1 MATFFMSK
9 ICPLGEKAFPL
20 PRKMKYCFTYKAD
33 TLAALRL
40 TVLLLMVC
48 LPMVIMAQRP
58 RVGLVL
64 GGGGAKGAAEVGVLK
79 VIERA
84 GIPIDCIVGTS
95 IGSIVGGLYAT
106 GYTAVELDSIFRAQA
121 WLSLL
126 TDRREDLTPYPYK
139 KVDGMTYVFG
149 FPIYD
154 TENVRQGALGA
165 LRGKHVEQMLDSL
178 MGFRGFNEFD
188 KLKIPFQCVACDFR
202 NAREVVLSDGFPANA
217 MRASMA
223 IPGIFKP
230 VKWEGMTL
238 VDGGMVNNLPVDV
251 ARAMGA
257 DIVIAIDL
265 QQAEPKLPKKRFT
278 TVEKVGGW
286 MGLGELVQWA
296 TRRPD
301 VAKYQKNRKAAD
313 IYIHPILPDY
323 DASSFDQSSV
333 EVMLEL
339 GEQEGRRHWNEL
351 VALKRKLSPNKKYV
365 TRPVSKRKV
374 TIHYEK

>member
-1 MATFFMSK
+1 MKHRFFPIANAS
-9 ICPLGEKAFPL
+9 AAS
-20 PRKMKYCFTYKAD
+20 R
-33 TLAALRL
+33 LAAL
-40 TVLLLMVC
+40 LLAFCCSAMV
-48 LPMVIMAQRP
+48 MAQRP

-154 TENVRQGALGA
+154 ADNQRQGALGA

-178 MGFRGFNEFD
+178 MGYRGFNEFES
-188 KLKIPFQCVACDFR
+188 LKIPFRCVACDFR
-202 NAREVVLSDGFPANA
+202 NVREVVLSDGFPANA

-230 VKWEGMTL
+230 VKWEGMKY
-238 VDGGMVNNLPVDV
+238 
-251 ARAMGA
+251 A
-257 DIVIAIDL
+257 
-265 QQAEPKLPKKRFT
+265 

-286 MGLGELVQWA
+286 IGLGELVQWA

-301 VAKYQKNRKAAD
+301 VAKYQQNRKAAD

-351 VALKRKLSPNKKYV
+351 VALKRKLSPGKKYV
-365 TRPVSKRKV
+365 TKPVAKRKV

>member
-1 MATFFMSK
+1 MNDRFFL
-9 ICPLGEKAFPL
+9 ITKAS
-20 PRKMKYCFTYKAD
+20 
-33 TLAALRL
+33 AAWRL
-40 TVLLLMVC
+40 IVLLLALCCSAIV
-48 LPMVIMAQRP
+48 LAQRP

-84 GIPIDCIVGTS
+84 GIPIDYIVGTS

-106 GYTAVELDSIFRAQA
+106 GYTAVELDSIFRAQV

-139 KVDGMTYVFG
+139 KVGGMTYVFG

-154 TENVRQGALGA
+154 ADNPRQGALGA
-165 LRGKHVEQMLDSL
+165 LRGKRVEQMLDSL
-178 MGFRGFNEFD
+178 MGYRGFNEFES
-188 KLKIPFQCVACDFR
+188 LKIPFRCVACDFR
-202 NAREVVLSDGFPANA
+202 NVREVVLSKGFPANA

-230 VKWEGMTL
+230 VKWEGMHL

-265 QQAEPKLPKKRFT
+265 QQAEPKLPKKKYT
-278 TVEKVGGW
+278 AVETVGDW
-286 MGLGELVQWA
+286 IGLGELVQWA

-301 VAKYQKNRKAAD
+301 VAKYHQNRKAAD

-351 VALKRKLSPNKKYV
+351 VALKRKLSPGKKFV
-365 TRPVSKRKV
+365 TRPVAKRKV